1 MWPQLSGKYN
11 GTTPA
16 LRAELPTEGF
26 MSIANSFVSEPLAIE
41 SLIVDRSRV
50 LNLSRPDLM
59 RRASYKNI
67 AKGLRRLDELL
78 TGELNK
84 TRGLIRALPAA
95 LEVPIEVVEHAIE
108 QTRHRIAEAR
118 EASRQ
123 AREAPW
129 RAAFR
134 PHAIILTER
143 RLPQPIFVAAFIA
156 VERLLRIDFDPVL
169 VPVSYANKAVAGIR
183 SRLSEFTSESG
194 GSPETLPAFGRPI
207 GVIVNYTPDR
217 AVWFDL
223 DGNPVETF
231 THAHCPA
238 DTYIG
243 LRARPVPPATLR
255 AVMLRFTRL
264 PGEL

>member
-84 TRGLIRALPAA
+84 TRRLIRALPAA

-129 RAAFR
+129 RAVFR

-156 VERLLRIDFDPVL
+156 VERLLRIDFDPAL

-183 SRLSEFTSESG
+183 RRLSEFTSEYG

-207 GVIVNYTPDR
+207 GVIVNYTRDR
-217 AVWFDL
+217 AVRFDL
-223 DGNPVETF
+223 DGNPVEMF
-231 THAHCPA
+231 SHAYCPA
-238 DTYIG
+238 DTYIELG
-243 LRARPVPPATLR
+243 GRPVPAATLL
-255 AVMLRFTRL
+255 AVM
-264 PGEL
+264 PGCR